1 MKDEARSQQHF
12 IQEPHEFKGLLK
24 TSEELVPSLQDTP
37 ESKLHRKATFLD
49 ELLRSISDPI
59 FYKDISGNYIECNDA
74 FSEFVG
80 RSREEIIGRTDHDLF
95 EKEVA
100 DIFRMSELKIMEEDR
115 PRKNEERAVYPDGR
129 HIFFETLRKP
139 LRTPEG
145 KLLGI
150 MGISRDI
157 TDRKCAGDVLHD
169 LKNEFF
175 QIVNGSLLPIFVID
189 KDHRVVYW
197 NKACE
202 NISGIA
208 ATEMI
213 GTTESWRAF
222 YPRKVPLLAD
232 LIADGQTG
240 LIEDHYGD
248 KDLRSSSI
256 EGGYEARDYFP
267 QIDKWVL
274 FNAVP
279 LRNKSGNVIGAIE
292 TLQDITDSRRTE
304 EELAKKHEQ
313 LLSILE
319 AIDEP
324 VYVCDPGTYE
334 LLFANSP
341 IKLAKKAL
349 QESEERFEAIS
360 TFAQDAIIAIDNE
373 GTITFWNKAAE
384 RIFGY
389 SREESLSQ
397 DVHSLLAPQ
406 DYHEKCNPAFSR
418 FKETGKGSVVGK
430 TLEMRAKKKD
440 GTEFSMEL
448 SLSAVILKNKWTA
461 VAVIRDITER
471 KRIEDTLLQAKIAA
485 ENANRTKSEFL
496 ANMSHELRTPLNSII
511 GFSDVLLEGYFG
523 ELNTKQYRYLGNISN
538 SGRHLL
544 GIINDILD
552 ISKVESGKSKLE
564 LEEISVHSTLEEMMS
579 FMQPLAAEKEIVL
592 RLEIAPQP
600 DKLLADKPK
609 LKQVLYNLIG
619 NAIKFTDIGGYV
631 TIKARA
637 EGNMVSISVTDTGI
651 GIEAHNLK
659 KLFRP
664 FTQLDSSTCKRYEGT
679 GLGLAL
685 AKELIEAHDGSIWVE
700 SEHGKGSTFTFTLP
714 LDRVVYRNDR

>member
-1 MKDEARSQQHF
+1 MKDEARPQQHF
-12 IQEPHEFKGLLK
+12 VQESHEFKGLLK
-24 TSEELVPSLQDTP
+24 ASEELIPFLQKSH
-37 ESKLHRKATFLD
+37 ESKLHRKAIFLD
-49 ELLRSISDPI
+49 GLLRSISDPI

-74 FSEFVG
+74 FSEFMG
-80 RSREEIIGRTDHDLF
+80 RPREEIIGRTDHDLF

-100 DIFRMSELKIMEEDR
+100 DIFRMSERKIMEEDR
-115 PRKNEERAVYPDGR
+115 PRKNEEQVVYPDGR
-129 HIFFETLRKP
+129 HIFLETLRTP
-139 LRTPEG
+139 LRTPDG

-157 TDRKCAGDVLHD
+157 TNRKCAEDILHD

-175 QIVNGSLLPIFVID
+175 QIINGSLLPIFVID
-189 KDHRVVYW
+189 KDHTVVYW

-202 NISGIA
+202 KISGITA
-208 ATEMI
+208 AEMI

-232 LIADGQTG
+232 LIADGQIG

-248 KDLRSSSI
+248 KGLRSSSI
-256 EGGYEARDYFP
+256 EGGYEALDYFP
-267 QIDKWVL
+267 QIDKWML

-279 LRNKSGNVIGAIE
+279 LRNKSGDVIGAIE
-292 TLQDITDSRRTE
+292 TLQDITDSRKME

-406 DYHEKCNPAFSR
+406 DYHEKCDPAFSL

-440 GTEFSMEL
+440 GTEFAMEL

-511 GFSDVLLEGYFG
+511 GFSDVLLEGCFG

-564 LEEISVHSTLEEMMS
+564 LEEISVHSALEEMIS

-592 RLEIAPQP
+592 KLEMAQGP

-651 GIEAHNLK
+651 GIEAQDME

-700 SEHGKGSTFTFTLP
+700 SQPGKGSTFTFTLP
-714 LDRVVYRNDR
+714 LHRPLCRNDR